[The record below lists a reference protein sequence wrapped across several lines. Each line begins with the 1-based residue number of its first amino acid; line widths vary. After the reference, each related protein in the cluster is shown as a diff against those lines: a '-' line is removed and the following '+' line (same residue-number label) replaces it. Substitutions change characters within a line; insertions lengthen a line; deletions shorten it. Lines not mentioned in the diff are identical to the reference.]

1 MKKPYYIPASELA
14 ECSVGFR
21 VREFAPG
28 EGLQYHFHSEIE
40 IQYVERGQG
49 YRQIGG
55 VLEKFSSGAVV
66 LIPAH
71 VPHFWVWLSNGN
83 EGPVASLGKG
93 YCILFSPE
101 FLTEAL
107 ARVPEMKKEV
117 EYISQIKDAVE
128 IRGKAAENIGRIFKS
143 MQRQDGFNRYISFL
157 RILKEGVNSS
167 ETIRIEIEHPVSDNH
182 RQMSKIQ
189 EVFNYLDEN
198 QDKKITLED
207 VSSRVNM
214 SVSSFC
220 KFFKKVTGQTFT
232 ESLNNMRI
240 KRAEMLLLNNDS
252 MSISE
257 IAYSVGYDSLSHFNH
272 TFLKLK
278 GETPTSYRSKFK
290 EKSF

>member
-28 EGLQYHFHSEIE
+28 EGIQYHFHSEIE
-40 IQYVERGQG
+40 IQYVEKGQG

-71 VPHFWVWLSNGN
+71 VPHFWVYNVN
-83 EGPVASLGKG
+83 EGSGTSVGKG
-93 YCILFSPE
+93 YCILFSPD
-101 FLTEAL
+101 FLTEVL
-107 ARVPEMKKEV
+107 AKVPEMKHEV
-117 EYISQIKDAVE
+117 EFISQIKDAVE

-157 RILKEGVNSS
+157 RILKELMDSS
-167 ETIRIEIEHPVSDNH
+167 ETISIKVDHPVSENH
-182 RQMSKIQ
+182 RQLSKIR

-207 VSSRVNM
+207 VSSLVNM

>member
-71 VPHFWVWLSNGN
+71 VPHFWVYNGN
-83 EGPVASLGKG
+83 EGSGTSVGKG
-93 YCILFSPE
+93 YCILFSPD
-101 FLTEAL
+101 FLTEVL
-107 ARVPEMKKEV
+107 AQVPEMKHEV
-117 EYISQIKDAVE
+117 EFISQIKDAVE
-128 IRGKAAENIGRIFKS
+128 IRGKAAENIGRIFRS
-143 MQRQDGFNRYISFL
+143 MQRQDGFDRYISFL
-157 RILKEGVNSS
+157 RILKELMDSS
-167 ETIRIEIEHPVSDNH
+167 ETISIKVDHPVSENH
-182 RQMSKIQ
+182 RQLSKIR

-198 QDKKITLED
+198 QDKKVTLED

>member
-40 IQYVERGQG
+40 IQYVEKGQG

-55 VLEKFSSGAVV
+55 VLEKFSPGVVV

-71 VPHFWVWLSNGN
+71 VPHFWVYNGN
-83 EGPVASLGKG
+83 EGPGTSVGKG
-93 YCILFSPE
+93 YCILFSPD
-101 FLTEAL
+101 FLTEVL
-107 ARVPEMKKEV
+107 AQVPEMKHEV
-117 EYISQIKDAVE
+117 EFISQIKDAVE
-128 IRGKAAENIGRIFKS
+128 IRGKAADNIGRIFKS

-157 RILKEGVNSS
+157 RILKELMDSS
-167 ETIRIEIEHPVSDNH
+167 ETISIEVEHPVSENH
-182 RQMSKIQ
+182 RQLSKIQ